1 MFGWTATHTGL
12 PSLSAVGPCTV
23 RSGERVVA
31 IVAAG
36 ETRLFSDPL
45 AVVGEN
51 RYTDGVDEIMVSRA
65 DDGHLLTGM
74 DGRTV
79 AHIALLGDDPVD
91 HDSGVAFFGNTDAVR
106 WPIRTPKLTGTLTA
120 RTQGVDTDAMRL
132 LARARM
138 KAISV
143 HSVRACQ
150 IPGCDIPPV
159 RALVVTGASEKRDGV
174 VTAARREW
182 SIGWREAGADSVPPA
197 PVVTWGEYEALG
209 KGWQHYSALDLAQ
222 VIAGMPA

>member
-1 MFGWTATHTGL
+1 MIGWTATHTGL

-51 RYTDGVDEIMVSRA
+51 RYTDGVDEIVVLRA
-65 DDGHLLTGM
+65 DDGHVFTGV

-79 AHIALLGDDPVD
+79 ARIALLGDDPVD

-138 KAISV
+138 KAVSV
-143 HSVRACQ
+143 HSVRECQ

-182 SIGWREAGADSVPPA
+182 SIGWREASADSFSPA
-197 PVVTWGEYEALG
+197 PVVTWGEYAAN
-209 KGWQHYSALDLAQ
+209 SAGFTAETYQ
-222 VIAGMPA
+222 QICRRIAGMP